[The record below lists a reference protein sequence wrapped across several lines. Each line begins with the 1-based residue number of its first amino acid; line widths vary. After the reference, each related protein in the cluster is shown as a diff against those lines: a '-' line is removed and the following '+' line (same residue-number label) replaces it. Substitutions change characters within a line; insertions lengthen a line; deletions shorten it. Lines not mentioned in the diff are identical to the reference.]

1 MLLMQH
7 ILIVKN
13 LVKSRAINKI
23 SKNKAYEVAI
33 SSKYDGYQRGLAS
46 MVFFHEICSG

>member
-1 MLLMQH
+1 MQH

-33 SSKYDGYQRGLAS
+33 SSKYDGLAS
-46 MVFFHEICSG
+46 MVFFHEICLG